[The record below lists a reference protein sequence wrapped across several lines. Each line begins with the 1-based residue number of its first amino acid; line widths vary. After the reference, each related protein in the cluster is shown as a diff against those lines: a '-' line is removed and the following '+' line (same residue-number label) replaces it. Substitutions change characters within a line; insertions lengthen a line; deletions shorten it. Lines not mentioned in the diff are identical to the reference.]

1 MRASL
6 RIAHLAVAVLML
18 VSLFL
23 PLAWASSGTGDYLMG
38 VYFVLFS
45 WSAVPHLMVRFSDLQ
60 IGHLVLLSYVVFAG
74 GFVLLTFCSLL
85 SVALAR
91 SWLRVVCRTV
101 AAITLLSS
109 LLLASMGTS
118 FLDIGFWLA
127 VGLVGIA
134 GLIELI
140 EYVGS
145 RSKRSPGS

>member
-1 MRASL
+1 
-6 RIAHLAVAVLML
+6 
-18 VSLFL
+18 
-23 PLAWASSGTGDYLMG
+23 
-38 VYFVLFS
+38 
-45 WSAVPHLMVRFSDLQ
+45 MVRFSDLQ

-91 SWLRVVCRTV
+91 SWLRAVCRTV

-127 VGLVGIA
+127 VGLVGTA

-140 EYVGS
+140 ECVGS
-145 RSKRSPGS
+145 RSRKSPGG